1 MKMPEIA
8 RCAVGV
14 LAIALF
20 CGLYGCSPSGELPDP
35 NAFAN
40 AMEDYQAGRDDP
52 AIAGFKRVLESN
64 PKHELAHYQLAIAL
78 QDKKKDYLGAIIHYT
93 LYLEFRP
100 KGDKTTEAEDRIK
113 VCKDLLL
120 AEHARKNGNA
130 PVRKA
135 AASDVD
141 KKVSAENTRLKAEV
155 KKLKDGN
162 QRLSATLR
170 KVEPCL
176 DIADKKRAANLRAEV
191 KKVLA
196 EVGEPETKEKPRSLV
211 NPTNTELLDDE
222 SGEGLLASQD
232 AKDKIAQ
239 MKAEE
244 DSGPAH
250 PSTIKRPPLIVN
262 SSPSPDPK
270 PEPSVARAGTNK
282 DGLNGLPVG
291 DKKPSGP
298 ERPATYKVQ
307 SGDTLQGLALRFYG
321 SRSKWRDIKEANMAT
336 ISADD
341 RLKAGQ
347 VIKLP

>member
-8 RCAVGV
+8 RCAAGV

-20 CGLYGCSPSGELPDP
+20 CGLYGCSPSGDLPDP

-40 AMEDYQAGRDDP
+40 AMEDYQSGRYDH
-52 AIAGFKRVLESN
+52 AIAGFERVLKDN
-64 PKHELAHYQLAIAL
+64 PKHHLAHYQLAVAL
-78 QDKKKDYLGAIIHYT
+78 QDQRKDYLEALVHYR
-93 LYLEFRP
+93 LYLDLRP
-100 KGDKTTEAEDRIK
+100 PDDKTPGADSRIDT
-113 VCKDLLL
+113 CKDMLL

-141 KKVSAENTRLKAEV
+141 KKVSAENARLKAEV

-196 EVGEPETKEKPRSLV
+196 EVGESETKEKPRSLV

-232 AKDKIAQ
+232 VKDKIAQ
-239 MKAEE
+239 MTAEE
-244 DSGPAH
+244 DSGPAQ
-250 PSTIKRPPLIVN
+250 PSTIKKPPLIV
-262 SSPSPDPK
+262 SPSPGPDPK
-270 PEPSVARAGTNK
+270 SVPSGARVGTTK
-282 DGLNGLPVG
+282 DGLNGLPGG
-291 DKKPSGP
+291 DKKPSGS
-298 ERPATYKVQ
+298 ERPSTYKVQ
-307 SGDTLQGLALRFYG
+307 PHETLSEIAERYYG
-321 SRSKWRDIKEANMAT
+321 SRGKWRDIQKANMTT
-336 ISADD
+336 ISPDG
-341 RLKAGQ
+341 RVNAGQ